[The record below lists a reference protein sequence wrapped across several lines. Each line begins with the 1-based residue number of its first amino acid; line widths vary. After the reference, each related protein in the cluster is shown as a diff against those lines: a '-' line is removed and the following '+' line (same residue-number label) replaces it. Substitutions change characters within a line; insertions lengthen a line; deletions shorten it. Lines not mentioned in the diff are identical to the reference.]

1 MMIENYF
8 SQIREQLSTV
18 EAQESSQMEACAKA
32 IANTLTQDG
41 VIHLFGC
48 GHSHLL
54 SLEVYYRAGG
64 LVPLRPILH
73 EPVMLHEGALRS
85 SELERTNDYASTFL
99 ANENIQPEDTVIVI
113 STSGRNPVPID
124 VALHAKTA
132 GAAVAGLTSVA
143 YSSAQPSRHKDGF
156 RLMDVVDI
164 VLDNHAPPGDALLT
178 HPDIPTP
185 FASSS
190 TAVGTAMLQ
199 AAIARAIEIT
209 ADRGETPPIFASGN
223 ADGGDAQNEQWLH
236 KYRDRLGF

>member
-1 MMIENYF
+1 MIENYF

-18 EAQESSQMEACAKA
+18 EAQEYSQMEACAKA

-85 SELERTNDYASTFL
+85 SKLERTNNYASTFL

-178 HPDIPTP
+178 HPDLTTP

-223 ADGGDAQNEQWLH
+223 ADGGDAQNEQCLH